1 MKSLLLCVGLSL
13 SILLANGQQNDVV
26 TLKDGL
32 EVKGKIIQVT
42 ESAIEID
49 PEGEVPFQ
57 ILKRA
62 NVALITYA
70 NGTQIRL
77 AAVESNAPA
86 QSLTINKRSNNPLD
100 KLFGNSSSKR
110 FTSAV
115 VEVSDETD
123 KATEIEAKYSFNDKQ
138 GQYREIRLVYQR
150 QKGFYH
156 YMKAE
161 LYIDNQLVETRDG
174 GSGEEKYKK
183 DWQWIN
189 TTIPNER
196 ILVTTDLIGTRF
208 SSNGTMLTFRLMAA
222 LDRLDGPVNDTEE
235 TQKLK
240 TAIATVGN
248 SAVLIEESI
257 KESDI
262 IGTMKFLK
270 SETFFQG
277 KDGVIHQ
284 LRIESDYVVP
294 VLSARVFIDNKLIK
308 EGSSDAKKN
317 ATVPLLVH
325 TESGDQLEITVKHE
339 GGGAGRPRNLY
350 AKLL

>member
-13 SILLANGQQNDVV
+13 SILSVNGQQNDVV

-77 AAVESNAPA
+77 AAVESKAPA
-86 QSLTINKRSNNPLD
+86 QSLTLNKRSSNPLD
-100 KLFGNSSSKR
+100 KLFGNTSSKR
-110 FTSAV
+110 FTSTV

-138 GQYREIRLVYQR
+138 GQLREIRLVYQR
-150 QKGFYH
+150 QKGFHH

-161 LYIDNQLVETRDG
+161 LYIDNQMVEIRDG
-174 GSGEEKYKK
+174 ESREEKYRTE
-183 DWQWIN
+183 WQWIN

-208 SSNGTMLTFRLMAA
+208 SSSGTMLAFRLMAA
-222 LDRLDGPVNDTEE
+222 LDRLDGPPNETEE
-235 TQKLK
+235 VQKLK
-240 TAIATVGN
+240 TARATIGN
-248 SAVLIEESI
+248 PAILLEESI

-262 IGTMKFLK
+262 VGSIKFYK
-270 SETFFQG
+270 TETIYQG
-277 KDGVIHQ
+277 KDGAMHW
-284 LRIESDYVVP
+284 LRVETDYIAP
-294 VLSARVFIDNKLIK
+294 VLSARVFIDNKLVK
-308 EGSSDAKKN
+308 EGSSDAKKD
-317 ATVPLLVH
+317 ATIPLLVL
-325 TESGDQLEITVKHE
+325 TEAGDQLEITIRHD
-339 GGGAGRPRNLY
+339 GGGLKRPRNIY